1 MSLLSPLFLL
11 AGVLL
16 AVPIALH
23 LMHRD
28 RRRQVLFPALRYLQ
42 RTERDHARRIRM
54 RQWLLLALRT
64 LALALLVLAG
74 ARLLW
79 SGAGAAHPPTSIIVV
94 IDNSVATQ
102 RVIDDRRLLD
112 ALKAQAAAALT
123 HATAEDRIWVLRT
136 GELSDR
142 LAPLDRSG
150 ALERIASTQPTDG
163 DYAMDAVLVRAG
175 ALIDDAGL
183 DAAELHLLVDLGVRF
198 AQAPAGSADA
208 VQSASD
214 TRPLEVETPTA
225 VLLAAPLVAG
235 QALHHISAVE
245 VGGGLAPLRDQRTSI
260 RATLDGDTPQPVTV
274 RLYLNGTVVAAEA
287 ATTGAAVDFT
297 AGPFSSPWI
306 SGWVEADPDALR
318 ADNRRWFAV
327 RISDAPRVALPA
339 EADHAF
345 LATALATLAEAG
357 RAELAEGSAATAG
370 SADVVFSEGAA
381 ALGATAPTTAV
392 VVLPPSDPSLLPA
405 LNRRLEDAGV
415 PWHYSPPQASPSVR
429 RIAPS
434 AVPAP
439 IADIIVERSY
449 GLAPVSNDPAIALK
463 ADFEG
468 GDPWL
473 VATETRSRQRVLL
486 LAHPLE
492 PSWTRMAVD
501 AAMLP
506 FVEWI
511 VGGWGAARSTR
522 ELTAGRLVG
531 LPTIADSVELPDG
544 TRQPTDG
551 TSQLSSTQRAGIY
564 TVFAADSIVEQFAV
578 QPAAVVATADL
589 VAAADLEARFPGAVA
604 LRWIEPQG
612 WAEAAFVQRHGQELW
627 ALMAA
632 LALLLLFAESLLAAS
647 GAAERGSPRTSSS
660 PPLQDRRAENS

>member
-28 RRRQVLFPALRYLQ
+28 RRRKVLFPALRYLQ

-64 LALALLVLAG
+64 LALAMLVLAG

-79 SGAGAAHPPTSIIVV
+79 SGAGAAHPPTAIIVV
-94 IDNSVATQ
+94 LDNSVATQ
-102 RVIDDRRLLD
+102 RVIDERRLLD
-112 ALKAQAAAALT
+112 ALKTRAAEALT

-142 LAPLDRSG
+142 VAPLDRSG
-150 ALERIASTQPTDG
+150 ALERIAATQPTDG
-163 DYAMDAVLVRAG
+163 DYAMDAVLARAG

-198 AQAPAGSADA
+198 AQGPTEPLMLVGGDRR
-208 VQSASD
+208 Q
-214 TRPLEVETPTA
+214 LEVETPTA
-225 VLLAAPLVAG
+225 VLIAAPEAAR
-235 QALHHISAVE
+235 QSLHHISAVE
-245 VGGGLAPLRDQRTSI
+245 VGGGLSPLRDQRTAI
-260 RATLDGDTPQPVTV
+260 RARLEGETAQPVTL
-274 RLYLNGTVVAAEA
+274 RLYLNGNVVAAET
-287 ATTGAAVDFT
+287 ATAGAAVDFT

-306 SGWVEADPDALR
+306 SGWIEADPDALR

-327 RISDAPRVALPA
+327 RVSDAPRVASPSEGA
-339 EADHAF
+339 HAF
-345 LATALATLAEAG
+345 LATALQTLAEAG
-357 RAELAEGSAATAG
+357 RAELAEGPGESGRPA
-370 SADVVFSEGAA
+370 SVVFSEAAA
-381 ALGATAPTTAV
+381 ALGASTAPSSAV
-392 VVLPPSDPSLLPA
+392 VVLPPTDPSLLPA

-415 PWHYSPPQASPSVR
+415 PWQYAPPQGGSSVQ
-429 RIAPS
+429 RIAAS
-434 AVPAP
+434 AIPAP
-439 IADIIVERSY
+439 LPDIIVERSY
-449 GLAPVSNDPAIALK
+449 GLTPVDGDPAMALR
-463 ADFEG
+463 ADLEG
-468 GDPWL
+468 GEPWL
-473 VATETRSRQRVLL
+473 VATQTRSGQRVLL

-492 PSWTRMAVD
+492 PSWTRLAVD

-522 ELTAGRLVG
+522 ELTAGRRVG
-531 LPTIADSVELPDG
+531 LPTLADSVELPDG
-544 TRQPTDG
+544 TRQRTDG

-578 QPAAVVATADL
+578 QPAAVVATADS
-589 VAAADLEARFPGAVA
+589 AAAAELEARFPDAVA
-604 LRWIEPQG
+604 MRRIEPQG
-612 WAEAAFVQRHGQELW
+612 WAQAAFVQRHGQELW

-647 GAAERGSPRTSSS
+647 GAAEPSASRASPS
-660 PPLQDRRAENS
+660 PSLQDRRAQNS